1 MVLFYSAVSFFE
13 HILKII
19 LTRTIS
25 IYSSICFVFTK
36 KTATKWINSYL
47 FDYLSFAGDKS
58 LSSVNMQTFVTNKL
72 FLI

>member
-1 MVLFYSAVSFFE
+1 M
-13 HILKII
+13 II
-19 LTRTIS
+19 TRIIS

-36 KTATKWINSYL
+36 KTATKLINSYYL